1 MHELQD
7 AFAELIA
14 SPQQQ
19 ALLQQARSVESL
31 LTQLRRLWCLPAWN
45 DTQLMQALE
54 QVNQAA
60 AVPAAALVA
69 GGWLPHR
76 YEARTRSI
84 QWCLPDGPAT
94 EPFHDEYIG
103 RCLQRQP
110 LNQFLRPRTPLAT
123 LARLGTDLGPKRP
136 VRRPAG
142 FIFHLSRCGSTL
154 VSGCLSE
161 LDSTMVLSEPPVLTE
176 LLLDPTLRA
185 EEKRQAISGLLA
197 VIGTT
202 VPGRQD
208 LVIKWNA
215 WDLLQWELL
224 RDLYPQAPCLLLVR
238 DPVEILASH
247 HRQCGRHMSGDPS
260 LARLAP
266 VFDLQSDRQPFVSV
280 LDHRIRVLQTLMQRM
295 RELHDGHG
303 LPVLDYGRLGPETLE
318 RIAHGFGLASSNAAL
333 ARMAARLRQHAK
345 ALDQRFVPDGCSKA
359 AVFDARD
366 RHLIESR
373 LAEPYAHLLRRAG
386 SFDSL
391 EVLHAT

>member
-1 MHELQD
+1 MHELQVAYTALVSSPSQQTLCRQAGGPGPLLAQIRKLWNLSDWGD
-7 AFAELIA
+7 A
-14 SPQQQ
+14 
-19 ALLQQARSVESL
+19 R
-31 LTQLRRLWCLPAWN
+31 
-45 DTQLMQALE
+45 LMQALE
-54 QVNQAA
+54 QLNQGFC
-60 AVPAAALVA
+60 VPVAALLRA
-69 GGWLPHR
+69 GWLPCR
-76 YEARTRSI
+76 YEARTRSVH
-84 QWCLPDGPAT
+84 WCLPDGPAT

-110 LNQFLRPRTPLAT
+110 LNQFLRPRTPLAA
-123 LARLGTDLGPKRP
+123 LSGLGTDLGQKRP
-136 VRRPAG
+136 TRPPAG

-176 LLLDPTLRA
+176 LLLDSTLGA

-224 RDLYPQAPCLLLVR
+224 RGLYPQVPCLLLVR

-266 VFDLQSDRQPFVSV
+266 VFDLQSGRQPFVSV
-280 LDHRIRVLQTLMQRM
+280 LDHRIRVLQALMQRM

-303 LPVLDYGRLGPETLE
+303 LPVLDYGRLGPETLA
-318 RIAHGFGLASSNAAL
+318 RIAHGFGLASSNAAR
-333 ARMAARLRQHAK
+333 ARMAARLCQHAK
-345 ALDQRFVPDGCSKA
+345 ALDQRFVPDGWSKA

-373 LAEPYAHLLRRAG
+373 LAEPYAQLLRRAD
-386 SFDSL
+386 SFDRR
-391 EVLHAT
+391 EVQHAA

>member
-1 MHELQD
+1 MHELQA

-176 LLLDPTLRA
+176 LLLDTSLDRA
-185 EEKRQAISGLLA
+185 QKREGIAGLVSAITVA
-197 VIGTT
+197 
-202 VPGRQD
+202 VPGRHD
-208 LVIKWNA
+208 LVVKWNA
-215 WDLLQWELL
+215 WDIFQWELL
-224 RDLYPQAPCLLLVR
+224 QDLYPEVPSLMLVR

-247 HRQCGRHMSGDPS
+247 HRQAGRHMSGDPS
-260 LARLAP
+260 LAGASP
-266 VFDLQSDRQPFVSV
+266 VFCCGRSSQPFVSM
-280 LDHRIRVLQTLMQRM
+280 LDHRMRVLQALMEQM
-295 RELHDGHG
+295 RGLHESQGV
-303 LPVLDYGRLGPETLE
+303 PVLHYSQLGAGAMEQIARRFGLHASE
-318 RIAHGFGLASSNAAL
+318 AARQRIAV
-333 ARMAARLRQHAK
+333 RLSQHAK
-345 ALDQRFVPDGCSKA
+345 ALDQRFSPDGQDKA
-359 AVFDARD
+359 AVFGAGDRQDIEAR
-366 RHLIESR
+366 LG
-373 LAEPYAHLLRRAG
+373 P
-386 SFDSL
+386 
-391 EVLHAT
+391 LHAQLLQCAQPLMDAEALHAA